1 MNIIEREVYVLTDR
15 LKFPIHYVQ
24 GTDSIPLKFLFRD
37 YKIPSGTEARVYV
50 QKPST
55 MAIYASAQVNTAES
69 SVTVKMD
76 KQMVAEAGLAKLQLE
91 LRKGETTLYT
101 FVYEVIVQKSLVP
114 IDSTS
119 GSSFLDDYIA
129 RINELVTI
137 ALNKAETEAA
147 NALKQATYAKTKGDY
162 AKTQGDY
169 AKGRGDYAQIK
180 ADSLQVQ
187 FDELEEILAQT
198 VDGSLLIEI
207 RNLLDDMYRTC
218 TDADIDNIISGTYT
232 DEDDEGS
239 IFDPASNE
247 DIDDII
253 AGIYTDTPENESGNE
268 ADIDSIIDSLFN

>member
-1 MNIIEREVYVLTDR
+1 MANIQPEINAFKSAVYGEEVR
-15 LKFPIHYVQ
+15 
-24 GTDSIPLKFLFRD
+24 DSMVSLANK
-37 YKIPSGTEARVYV
+37 
-50 QKPST
+50 
-55 MAIYASAQVNTAES
+55 VN
-69 SVTVKMD
+69 M
-76 KQMVAEAGLAKLQLE
+76 
-91 LRKGETTLYT
+91 
-101 FVYEVIVQKSLVP
+101 
-114 IDSTS
+114 
-119 GSSFLDDYIA
+119 
-129 RINELVTI
+129 
-137 ALNKAETEAA
+137 EAA
-147 NALKQATYAKTKGDY
+147 NAAESAKKSAASSEASASSAKDAVQKMDEAVKKSTEAATYAKTQGDY
-162 AKTQGDY
+162 AKAQGDY
-169 AKGRGDYAQIK
+169 AKGRGDYAQTK

-218 TDADIDNIISGTYT
+218 TDADIDNIIEGTYT

>member
-1 MNIIEREVYVLTDR
+1 MNRIERDVYVLEER

-24 GTDSIPLKFLFRD
+24 GTDNIPLKFFFRD

-55 MAIYASAQVNTAES
+55 MAIYAAAQVSTAEN

-91 LRKGETTLYT
+91 LRQGETTLYT
-101 FVYEVIVQKSLVP
+101 FVYELIVQKSLVA

-119 GSSFLDDYIA
+119 GSSFLDEYIDQ
-129 RINELVTI
+129 INELVTI

-147 NALKQATYAKTKGDY
+147 NALTQATYAKNQGDY
-162 AKTQGDY
+162 AKIQGDHAKTQGDY
-169 AKGRGDYAQIK
+169 AKIK

-187 FDELEEILAQT
+187 FDELETILAQT
-198 VDGSLLIEI
+198 VDGSLLVEI

-218 TDADIDNIISGTYT
+218 TDADIDNIIAGTYT

-247 DIDDII
+247 DIDNII
-253 AGIYTDTPENESGNE
+253 AGSYIDTPEIESGDE
-268 ADIDSIIDSLFN
+268 SDIDAIINSLFN